1 VPVKWLVLLAVAP
14 ITLLFGLLAG
24 LFHQLVWQL
33 RKFDSLTGSLLV
45 SAIFDQC
52 LLHRLQPFERVIVL
66 AVSQP

>member
-1 VPVKWLVLLAVAP
+1 VPAKWLVLLAVAP

-33 RKFDSLTGSLLV
+33 WKFDSLTGSLLG